1 MLQCVYFS
9 VFVCTICV
17 HLVLNITLKSKLSI
31 QCLDILYV
39 RIHYF
44 FSSSSYIPKHCVSVP
59 LQSPDDRH
67 SLTADPT
74 SMKPGSQVKMPVAP
88 NVV

>member
-1 MLQCVYFS
+1 MQFMSWALNLSQKMTHKNIQGIFEYIS
-9 VFVCTICV
+9 V
-17 HLVLNITLKSKLSI
+17 L
-31 QCLDILYV
+31 
-39 RIHYF
+39 
-44 FSSSSYIPKHCVSVP
+44 SSSIPKHRVSVP

-74 SMKPGSQVKMPVAP
+74 SMKPASQVKMAVAP